1 MQVDRSVFYPPE
13 EIFDAVESQLK
24 LAEDNNERVDYL
36 TFVPDGEPTLDINL
50 GEEIDLVK
58 SLGKKIAVIQN
69 SSLLWVEDVRNSLL
83 KADWVS
89 LKVDAVDQR
98 TWRLVNRPHKDLKV
112 KYVLD
117 GIKEFASQ
125 FKGELATETMVIHDS
140 NDNTKELA
148 EIANFLKDVKPDK
161 AYISIPT
168 RPPAEKF
175 VKAAEEAVINQAY
188 QVLSERL
195 ERVEY
200 LIGFEGDAFA
210 YTGDVEK
217 DLLSITSVH
226 PMREESVDNLLSR
239 ADSKWTVIDKLLEEN
254 KLIKLEYRDKKFYMR
269 KISSRVGSE
278 ADTNVKY
285 VKK

>member
-175 VKAAEEAVINQAY
+175 VKAAEESVINQAY
-188 QVLSERL
+188 QVFSERL

-210 YTGDVEK
+210 YTGDVER

-226 PMREESVDNLLSR
+226 PMREESVDNLLSK
-239 ADSKWTVIDKLLEEN
+239 ADSGWRVIEKLLKEN
-254 KLIKLEYRDKKFYMR
+254 KLIELEYRDKKFYMR
-269 KISSRVGSE
+269 KISSRE
-278 ADTNVKY
+278 
-285 VKK
+285 

>member
-188 QVLSERL
+188 QVFSERL

-226 PMREESVDNLLSR
+226 PMREESVDNLLSK
-239 ADSKWTVIDKLLEEN
+239 ADSGWRVIEKLLKEN
-254 KLIKLEYRDKKFYMR
+254 KLIELEYRDKKFYMR
-269 KISSRVGSE
+269 KISSRE
-278 ADTNVKY
+278 
-285 VKK
+285 